1 MAALPPAPV
10 PPPVTPVPPPLTSA
24 GIDLN
29 SVPQI
34 SKDALLN
41 RRANYDLGG
50 GQRTD
55 QPTLDK
61 DLAEALENDDENRF
75 LALLGKGYDG

>member
-1 MAALPPAPV
+1 MMAALPPAPPPAPA
-10 PPPVTPVPPPLTSA
+10 PPPVTSA

-34 SKDALLN
+34 SKAALLKN
-41 RRANYDLGG
+41 RQANYDLGG
-50 GQRTD
+50 GQRTN
-55 QPTLDK
+55 QL
-61 DLAEALENDDENRF
+61 ALEANLAQALEDDDKNRF

>member
-1 MAALPPAPV
+1 MMAALPPAPA
-10 PPPVTPVPPPLTSA
+10 PPPVTSA

-41 RRANYDLGG
+41 RQANYDLGG
-50 GQRTD
+50 GQCTN
-55 QPTLDK
+55 QLALD
-61 DLAEALENDDENRF
+61 ANMAQALEDD
-75 LALLGKGYDG
+75 D